1 MMRRM
6 VKISAGTLAVVA
18 IAATIAACGGDG
30 TTTGDSGDDPTAS
43 AGSPEIPRGDGTGAQ
58 GEGGRSSQRSS
69 AARTAET
76 RAKRG
81 RDTNG
86 RDGDGKPTTG
96 DEDTDTRDR
105 GDEDEP
111 ATTNEVVLG
120 AQFTCSPATDGGC
133 ARADDFGAIAPG
145 DSKTRGF
152 FFFARREQKIAAV
165 SIVGDGADSFRL
177 DLGTCT
183 IAAKIGSPPEGA
195 CALRVTFRPAV
206 EGVHQAELQ
215 IKTESGGRGGTQLRG
230 VGGVAQ
236 TSPQD
241 PRPGPRIPPKVPLA
255 GLRPKSIDPTREA
268 RKDSDLESTP
278 STTPE

>member
-30 TTTGDSGDDPTAS
+30 TTTGDSGDDPTAF

-76 RAKRG
+76 RAKHG

-86 RDGDGKPTTG
+86 RGGDGKPTTG
-96 DEDTDTRDR
+96 DDTDTRDR

-120 AQFTCSPATDGGC
+120 AQFKCSPATGEGC
-133 ARADDFGAIAPG
+133 ARAADFGAIAPG

-165 SIVGDGADSFRL
+165 SIVGDGTDSFRL
-177 DLGTCT
+177 DLG
-183 IAAKIGSPPEGA
+183 
-195 CALRVTFRPAV
+195 
-206 EGVHQAELQ
+206 
-215 IKTESGGRGGTQLRG
+215 
-230 VGGVAQ
+230 
-236 TSPQD
+236 
-241 PRPGPRIPPKVPLA
+241 
-255 GLRPKSIDPTREA
+255 
-268 RKDSDLESTP
+268 KDADLESTP